1 MTRPSIRPLTP
12 DALLDELTEA
22 VHARTVP
29 DGGSGGAV
37 ERGPAAGA
45 VRVLLDGAAA
55 ARPDRWADG
64 LVERL
69 RGLSRAV
76 LRVSAWDFLRPASL
90 RLERG
95 RTDPDAFYDDWLDA
109 GALVREVL
117 APAAEGRPI
126 LPRLW
131 DVTTDRA
138 VRDARVALPPG
149 GVLLVDGPLLL
160 GRGLPAEMEVH
171 VSLSAG
177 ALARRTPPED
187 AWTLP
192 AYERYAEEV
201 DPTAIA
207 DLVVLADHPDRPAL
221 QIRG

>member
-1 MTRPSIRPLTP
+1 MGSWAVMTRLAIRPLSP

-22 VHARTVP
+22 VHALPAP
-29 DGGSGGAV
+29 DAGS
-37 ERGPAAGA
+37 

-64 LVERL
+64 LVDRL

-117 APAAEGRPI
+117 APAGEGRPV

-131 DVTTDRA
+131 DVVTDRA
-138 VRDARVALPPG
+138 VRAARVELPAG

-160 GRGLPAEMEVH
+160 GRGLPSEMEVH
-171 VSLSAG
+171 VALSPG
-177 ALARRTPPED
+177 ALARRTAAED

-192 AYERYAEEV
+192 AYARYADEV
-201 DPTAIA
+201 DPAAVA

-221 QIRG
+221 QIRSARTPG

>member
-1 MTRPSIRPLTP
+1 MSRPSIRPLTP
-12 DALLDELTEA
+12 DALLDQLTEEI
-22 VHARTVP
+22 HARQAP
-29 DGGSGGAV
+29 DG
-37 ERGPAAGA
+37 GA

-69 RGLSRAV
+69 AALSRAV

-117 APAAEGRPI
+117 VPAAAGDPV

-131 DVTTDRA
+131 DVETDRA
-138 VRDARVALPPG
+138 VRDSRVELAPG
-149 GVLLVDGPLLL
+149 TVVLVDGPLLL
-160 GRGLPAEMEVH
+160 GRGLPAEMEIH
-171 VSLSAG
+171 VSLSAA
-177 ALARRTPPED
+177 ALARNTPEAD

-192 AYERYAEEV
+192 AYARYASEV
-201 DPTAIA
+201 DPAAFA

-221 QIRG
+221 QVR